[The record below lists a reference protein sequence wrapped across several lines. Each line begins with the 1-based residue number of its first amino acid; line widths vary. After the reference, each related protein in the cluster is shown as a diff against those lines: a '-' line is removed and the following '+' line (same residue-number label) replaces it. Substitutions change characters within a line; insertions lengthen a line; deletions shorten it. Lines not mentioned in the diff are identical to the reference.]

1 MKKILIIGANSAL
14 ALPCIKIWAKKDYS
28 LFLVGRNEEKLKNL
42 KNDLEKKYNIN
53 IQISVKN
60 LINKKNCDELKDE
73 YFRENNSLDILFI
86 CYGILGEQ
94 ENLISNNDSLVN
106 NVFVNSTSK
115 MIIINSFLNHFKKQK
130 KGSIAVITS
139 VAGDIGKSSN
149 FIYGSSNATLSNYL
163 SGLRQYLFR
172 FGVNVVNIK
181 PGLLDT
187 PMTSNFKKNFLFSNP
202 NKVCITLVN
211 SIEKKNNDVY
221 LPFYW
226 RYIIFVIKLIPKFL
240 FNRLKI

>member
-14 ALPCIKIWAKKDYS
+14 ALPCIKIWAKKNYS
-28 LFLVGRNEEKLKNL
+28 LFLVGRNEEKLKYL
-42 KNDLEKKYNIN
+42 KNDLEKQYNIN
-53 IQISVKN
+53 VQISVKN
-60 LINKKNCDELKDE
+60 LVNKNNCDELKDE
-73 YFRENNSLDILFI
+73 YFRENDSIDILFI

-94 ENLISNNDSLVN
+94 EKLISNNDSLVN
-106 NVFVNSTSK
+106 HVFINSISK
-115 MIIINSFLNHFKKQK
+115 MIIINSFISHFKKQK

-202 NKVCITLVN
+202 NKVCKKLVN